1 MANKRVVYYADAL
14 RDDFAHTNIKT
25 KRVGGDFPYHPTSRL
40 WNCAAFLL
48 YYLVAL
54 PIVFLISKLY
64 LGLRFENRRALRQ
77 LRGRGY
83 YLYGNHTRNLDAFVP
98 SLAAFPQKAYIIA
111 NPDAVSLPLLQNV
124 VQMLGAIP
132 IPTELGGMRAFMQT
146 VYARRAEN
154 NCVAIYPE
162 AHVWPFYTGIRPF
175 ADTSFRYPVQDGA
188 PVVAMVTTYRK
199 RTGLFRLCKRPGM
212 TITFSEPMGA
222 NPGLSPKKAQAE
234 LRDRVYG
241 FMVRVSAEKENVA
254 YIRYEPLE
262 SPEGTNGEG

>member
-1 MANKRVVYYADAL
+1 MVPRYNFGPLQGYVEKNGVAPAKLDREVLESAMVNADVIHVMLPFTLGKAAARYAAQNHIPLTAGFHCQAENITSHLFLQHVPIVSWLVYRILNRRLFRVCDCIHYHRQPRRGISAAAAKRGADAGS
-14 RDDFAHTNIKT
+14 DSDPH
-25 KRVGGDFPYHPTSRL
+25 
-40 WNCAAFLL
+40 
-48 YYLVAL
+48 
-54 PIVFLISKLY
+54 
-64 LGLRFENRRALRQ
+64 
-77 LRGRGY
+77 
-83 YLYGNHTRNLDAFVP
+83 
-98 SLAAFPQKAYIIA
+98 
-111 NPDAVSLPLLQNV
+111 
-124 VQMLGAIP
+124 GAW
-132 IPTELGGMRAFMQT
+132 GMRAFMQT

-154 NCVAIYPE
+154 NCLAIYPE

-175 ADTSFRYPVQDGA
+175 ADTSFRYPVQDGS

-262 SPEGTNGEG
+262 RPGEANGEG